1 MEEWTLESSV
11 PSDGV
16 TVYQLQVRAG
26 FHLPLVAGSYPSPV
40 SPCVVKAIG
49 THPFKVRSL
58 NLTASP
64 RSSDPPT
71 RLGSACLEAPWR
83 Y

>member
-1 MEEWTLESSV
+1 MDTRKQV

-16 TVYQLQVRAG
+16 TVNQLQVRAG
-26 FHLPLVAGSYPSPV
+26 FHLPLVAGSYTSPV
-40 SPCVVKAIG
+40 SPCVVKTIG
-49 THPFKVRSL
+49 THPSKDGAL

-71 RLGSACLEAPWR
+71 RLGSACLEVPWR